1 MTEQQENP
9 VSSKIVSAAMREL
22 AATIQCGNGVANAAC
37 MQAAE
42 MIDKQADLIEKLKHL
57 TISA

>member
-1 MTEQQENP
+1 MTDQQEKP

-37 MQAAE
+37 MQAAD
-42 MIDKQADLIEKLKHL
+42 MIDELAEMVDDLQDEIDA
-57 TISA
+57 S

>member
-1 MTEQQENP
+1 MTDQQDNQI
-9 VSSKIVSAAMREL
+9 SSKIVSAAMREL
-22 AATIQCGNGVANAAC
+22 AATIQCDDGVANAAC

-42 MIDKQADLIEKLKHL
+42 MIDKQADLIAKLKHL